1 VSTQY
6 DVVIV
11 GAGLNGLVTAAYLAR
26 AGKKVLVAERRD
38 TVGGAVSTE
47 EFALGFRAPAAFAA
61 AELFHPAIIRELK
74 LDAHGLALLPA
85 GGGTFLPGHDVERLS
100 PADAAAL
107 AAFDAFLR
115 RLAEVLDPVLT
126 RPLPDVKPSGPGD
139 VLELLTLGWR
149 LRGLGKRDLPEAL
162 RYLPMPVKDV
172 LDERFE
178 SEALKAAIAGPALTG
193 SWLAPRSAG
202 SALMLLLHRPSWTA
216 GLLSPPVFARGGPG
230 ALADAVAAAARGA
243 GAEIR
248 TGSKVER
255 ILIDDD
261 GRAAGVALTGGT
273 EIAARLVVS
282 NADPRRT
289 LLELVDPAWLDPEHA
304 AAARNIRTRGTVA
317 IVQLALGGLPAFTD
331 ARDGSLSGRIQLGA
345 SLDELERAFDGVKY
359 GKLPEKPF
367 LTVTIPSLTDPS
379 LAPEGKHVLHVWA
392 QYAPYR
398 LAPSGGIGGESTA
411 EGTWDERRDELG
423 DLVVRR
429 IEEHAPGFSGLVEHR
444 RVRTPI
450 DLERDFGCT
459 GGCLYHAEP
468 ALDQMLFMR
477 PMAGWY
483 QYRTP
488 VDGLYLCGPGTHPG
502 VGMTGL
508 PGKSAAAQILED
520 WR

>member
-1 VSTQY
+1 MRY
-6 DVVIV
+6 DAVIV

-26 AGKKVLVAERRD
+26 AGRKVLVAERRD
-38 TVGGAVSTE
+38 VVGGAVTTE
-47 EFALGFRAPAAFAA
+47 EFAPGFRAPAAFAS
-61 AELFHPAIIRELK
+61 AELFHPAIVRELK
-74 LDAHGLALLPA
+74 LDAHGLELLPA
-85 GGGTFLPGHDVERLS
+85 RGDAFVPGHDVERPS
-100 PADAAAL
+100 AADAAAL
-107 AAFDAFLR
+107 ADFQAFLG
-115 RLAEVLDPVLT
+115 RLAAALDPLLT

-149 LRGLGKRDLPEAL
+149 LRRLGKRDLPEAL
-162 RYLPMPVKDV
+162 RYLPMPIKDV

-178 SEALKAAIAGPALTG
+178 SEALKAAIAGPALAG

-202 SALMLLLHRPSWTA
+202 SALMLLLHRPSWVPY
-216 GLLSPPVFARGGPG
+216 LLSPPVFPRGGPG
-230 ALADAVAAAARGA
+230 ALSEAVAAAARAA

-248 TGSKVER
+248 TGAEVER

-261 GRAAGVALTGGT
+261 GRAAGVTLDGADV
-273 EIAARLVVS
+273 AARLVAS

-304 AAARNIRTRGTVA
+304 AAARNVRARGTVA
-317 IVQLALGGLPAFTD
+317 IVRYALGGLPAFAD
-331 ARDGSLSGRIQLGA
+331 ASDASLSGRIQIGA

-359 GKLPEKPF
+359 GELPKRPF
-367 LTVTIPSLTDPS
+367 LTVTIPSLTDPG
-379 LAPEGKHVLHVWA
+379 LAPAGKHTMHVWA

-398 LAPSGGIGGESTA
+398 LSA
-411 EGTWDERRDELG
+411 GTWDERRDELG
-423 DLVVRR
+423 DLVTAR
-429 IEEHAPGFSGLVEHR
+429 IEEHAPGFSRLVEHR
-444 RVRTPI
+444 DVRTPL

-477 PMAGWY
+477 PMPGWY
-483 QYRTP
+483 RYRTP
-488 VDGLYLCGPGTHPG
+488 IAGLYLCGPGTHPG

-508 PGKSAAAQILED
+508 SGKNAAAQILQD